1 MSYQIYK
8 MIHVISIV
16 LFFSGFAA
24 ATVKKEKSKLWTIV
38 TGIALVFILVSGMG
52 LLARLG
58 ISHKGGWPLWAQV
71 KLAIWFVVGIG
82 GHVVLKRF
90 PRYSSK
96 MYWVAVIFLGLASFM
111 ANYKIS

>member
-8 MIHVISIV
+8 MMHVISIV

-24 ATVKKEKSKLWTIV
+24 ASMSKEKSKLWTIV
-38 TGIALVFILVSGMG
+38 TGVALLLILVSGMG

-58 ISHKGGWPLWAQV
+58 IAHVGSWPLWVQV
-71 KLAIWFVVGIG
+71 KLGIWFIVGIG

-90 PRYSSK
+90 PNYSAK
-96 MYWVAVIFLGLASFM
+96 MYWVAIVFLGLASFM